1 MQLFQQSSID
11 NNKVPI
17 TVVINDMIE
26 VIDALKTV
34 GGTNACPAVVLRAT
48 YNRGQEV
55 VSQGTVQLT
64 PKSLWIITKSAYPMV
79 LAGVAQ
85 GGFQS
90 TELRTALDGL
100 AQLQKA
106 SKQGLSQDKWP
117 MFDVDGLTQLQ
128 TLLKGLVPAAPQA
141 QQQTVTLKK

>member
-1 MQLFQQSSID
+1 MQIIQQSSID
-11 NNKVPI
+11 KSVPI
-17 TVVINDMIE
+17 QVVISDLVSVIE
-26 VIDALKTV
+26 SLKDV
-34 GGTNACPAVVLRAT
+34 SNTNACPVVVIRAT
-48 YNRGQEV
+48 YSRNNEIIHA
-55 VSQGTVQLT
+55 GTVTLT
-64 PKSLWIITKSAYPMV
+64 PKTLWIITKACYPML
-79 LAGVAQ
+79 LAGIAK